1 MLPNP
6 PVMVITDRTQCR
18 DDLESRAIALF
29 KGGCRWMSLREKDL
43 APDVRL
49 RLLERL
55 KAIGADFGA
64 TVGVHGDIAAA
75 AHCGAALHLPA
86 GADAAK
92 ARASLGDTIL
102 LGQSCHSIAD
112 IKAAA
117 GVDYVTL
124 SPVFG
129 SASKPGYGPALGPA
143 GLASAAGAS
152 RTPILALGG
161 VTLST
166 LPLLKGTGISG
177 VAIMGA
183 AMTAPDPE
191 DWIRSVILLLRP

>member
-1 MLPNP
+1 
-6 PVMVITDRTQCR
+6 MVITDRTQCR
-18 DDLESRAIALF
+18 EDLESRAVALF
-29 KGGCRWMSLREKDL
+29 KGGCRWMSIREKDL
-43 APDVRL
+43 TPDARL
-49 RLLERL
+49 RLLKRL

-64 TVGVHGDIAAA
+64 TVGVHDDLAAA
-75 AHCGAALHLPA
+75 AQCGAALHLPA
-86 GADAAK
+86 GADAAEAK
-92 ARASLGDTIL
+92 KSLGGSVL
-102 LGQSCHSIAD
+102 LGQSCHNIAD
-112 IKAAA
+112 IQAAA

-124 SPVFG
+124 SSIFG

-143 GLASAAGAS
+143 GLAAAAGAS
-152 RTPILALGG
+152 RMPILALGG
-161 VTLST
+161 ITSST

>member
-1 MLPNP
+1 MLPDP

-18 DDLESRAIALF
+18 EDLEVRAVALF

-43 APDVRL
+43 APDARV

-64 TVGVHGDIAAA
+64 TIGVHDDMVAAIQ
-75 AHCGAALHLPA
+75 CGAALHLPA
-86 GADAAK
+86 WADAAK
-92 ARASLGDTIL
+92 ARNMLGDSAL
-102 LGQSCHSIAD
+102 LGQSCHSITD
-112 IKAAA
+112 IKAAT

-143 GLASAAGAS
+143 GLAAAGAG

-161 VTLST
+161 VTSST
-166 LPLLKGTGISG
+166 LPLLKRTGISG

-191 DWIRSVILLLRP
+191 DWIRSLISLWRA